1 MWTVIVAGG
10 SGSRM
15 GGKTPKQFLKLHGRA
30 LWRHS
35 VETFAALDSVEAL
48 VLVVPAA
55 YVEAVFLEAE
65 RDLVHCRI
73 KSVVAG
79 GRTRRE
85 SVLKGLR
92 EIPSGVDFVAIHDA
106 ARPFVDSALITQ
118 VYEKARVCGA
128 AVPVHRLTDTL
139 LEVGN
144 DGMVFCGRDR
154 NTLKG
159 AETPQIFRFAAI
171 IEAHGK
177 ASAEN
182 LDFTDDATLF
192 MHYGYKVA
200 AVEHDGINPKITTA
214 EDWRMY
220 ANIENEAPLFRSG
233 QGIDVH
239 PLVEGRRLILGGVEI
254 KYPRGLDGHSDA
266 DVLAHAVADALL
278 GGANLGDIGHF
289 YPSSDE
295 RYRGCNSLELL
306 SDASGRVR
314 EAGFEICFMDATVVA
329 QEPKIAPYRK
339 EMAANLAC
347 AMDIDSALVSV
358 KGTTTDHLGAMG
370 RGEGIM
376 ALALAT
382 LKRKTTP

>member
-15 GGKTPKQFLKLHGRA
+15 GGKIPKQFMKLHGRP
-30 LWRHS
+30 LWRHA
-35 VETFAALDSVEAL
+35 VENFASLDMVEAQI
-48 VLVVPAA
+48 LVVPTAW
-55 YVEAVFLEAE
+55 VESVYLEAE

-73 KSVVAG
+73 RGVVAG
-79 GRTRRE
+79 GRTRQE

-92 EIPSGVDFVAIHDA
+92 QIPEEADFVAIQDA
-106 ARPFVDSALITQ
+106 ARPFTDAALIKQ
-118 VYEKARVCGA
+118 VYDKAQECGA
-128 AVPVHRLTDTL
+128 AIPVHRLTDTL

-144 DGMVFCGRDR
+144 DGLVCGGRDR
-154 NTLKG
+154 ETLKG
-159 AETPQIFRFAAI
+159 AETPQIFRFGPISGAHEKAA
-171 IEAHGK
+171 
-177 ASAEN
+177 AESLN
-182 LDFTDDATLF
+182 FTDDATLF
-192 MHYGYKVA
+192 MHFGNKVL
-200 AVEHDGINPKITTA
+200 AVVHEGRNPKITTA

-220 ANIENEAPLFRSG
+220 ANMENEIPVFRSG
-233 QGIDVH
+233 QGVDVH

-266 DVLAHAVADALL
+266 DVLAHAVADSVL

-295 RYRGCNSLELL
+295 RYRGCDSLELL
-306 SDASGRVR
+306 RDACGRVS
-314 EAGFEICFMDATVVA
+314 EAGFEICFVDATVIA

-339 EMAANLAC
+339 AMAANLAA
-347 AMDIDSALVSV
+347 AMGIDAALVSV

-382 LKRKTTP
+382 LKRKNTP